1 MKTAGIIAEYNPFH
15 SGHAYHI
22 ARTRELG
29 YTHICAV
36 MSENVVQR
44 GDIAILDAHSRA
56 HAAIMSGADL
66 VIGLMPPYS
75 IGSARDFAS
84 AGVSI
89 LKGLGAVDA
98 VSFGAESDDIGAL
111 CRCAECLEKLDNEEL
126 KRLMSGG
133 MTYPQA
139 IAKSLSRLDE
149 GFGEMLLTPNNVLA
163 LEYIRAIKDSGIAPI
178 AIKRTAAHD
187 GDTPSGG
194 YASASYLRAKIL
206 SGGDARELMGYM
218 GYDYDEGDLSG
229 IDSIEGAILWR
240 LASASPGDI
249 LSAPYTGGGIG
260 QRILKNAMTAP
271 SLNALFDSAKTR
283 NVTHARVRRAVLAIA
298 LGISSDDVQTPPYAR
313 VLAANSRGLEI
324 LAKCKRRASIPISTS
339 LSDLSK
345 VGEHA
350 RRCAELSEKASRL
363 RFLARRAE
371 HTEYKSEMAREA
383 IIIK

>member
-22 ARTRELG
+22 AQTRALG

-44 GDIAILDAHSRA
+44 GDIAILDAHARA
-56 HAAIMSGADL
+56 KAAISGGADL

-84 AGVSI
+84 AGISI
-89 LKGLGAVDA
+89 LKGLGTIDA
-98 VSFGAESDDIGAL
+98 LSFGAESADIAAL
-111 CRCAECLEKLDNEEL
+111 CRCAESLEKIDKDEL
-126 KRLMSGG
+126 KRLMSSGL
-133 MTYPQA
+133 TYPQA
-139 IAKSLSRLDE
+139 LTKALNRLGD
-149 GFGEMLLTPNNVLA
+149 GFGEMLSTPNNVLA

-194 YASASYLRAKIL
+194 YASASYLREKMLACEDI
-206 SGGDARELMGYM
+206 GGFMGYA
-218 GYDYDEGDLSG
+218 YDEADVSG
-229 IDSIEGAILWR
+229 IERIESAILWR
-240 LASASPGDI
+240 LATASPEEI

-260 QRILKNAMTAP
+260 RRIIKNAMTAG
-271 SLNALFDSAKTR
+271 SLGALLEAAKTR
-283 NVTHARVRRAVLAIA
+283 NVTHARVRRTVLAIA
-298 LGISSDDVQTPPYAR
+298 LGITADDIQSPPYAR

-324 LAKCKRRASIPISTS
+324 LAECKRCASIPVSTS
-339 LSDLSK
+339 LADLSK
-345 VGEHA
+345 TSEHA
-350 RRCAELSEKASRL
+350 RRCAQLSEKASRL
-363 RFLARRAE
+363 RFLARSDSTNAVFVPE
-371 HTEYKSEMAREA
+371 AARKA

>member
-22 ARTRELG
+22 AQTRALG

-44 GDIAILDAHSRA
+44 GDIAILDAHARA
-56 HAAIMSGADL
+56 KAAIAGGADL

-89 LKGLGAVDA
+89 LKGLGAIDA
-98 VSFGAESDDIGAL
+98 LSFGAESADISTL
-111 CRCAECLEKLDNEEL
+111 CRCAQTLEKIDKDEL

-133 MTYPQA
+133 LTYPQA
-139 IAKSLSRLDE
+139 LTKALNRLGD
-149 GFGEMLLTPNNVLA
+149 GFGEIVSAPNNVLA
-163 LEYIRAIKDSGIAPI
+163 LEYIRAIKDSGITPI

-194 YASASYLRAKIL
+194 YASASCLRKIML
-206 SGGDARELMGYM
+206 SGGDVGDFLGYA
-218 GYDYDEGDLSG
+218 YDEGDVSG
-229 IDSIEGAILWR
+229 IDKIESAILWQLA
-240 LASASPGDI
+240 LASPEEI
-249 LSAPYTGGGIG
+249 LSAPYTSSGIG
-260 QRILKNAMTAP
+260 RRIVKNAMTAG
-271 SLNALFDSAKTR
+271 SLGELFEAAKTR

-298 LGISSDDVQTPPYAR
+298 LGITAADIQSPPYAR

-324 LAKCKRRASIPISTS
+324 LAECKRRASIPISTS
-339 LSDLSK
+339 LADLSK
-345 VGEHA
+345 TSEHA

-363 RFLARRAE
+363 RFLARADAGNGAFVPE
-371 HTEYKSEMAREA
+371 AARKA
-383 IIIK
+383 LIIK

>member
-22 ARTRELG
+22 AQTRALG

-44 GDIAILDAHSRA
+44 GDIAILDAHARA
-56 HAAIMSGADL
+56 KAAIAGGADL

-89 LKGLGAVDA
+89 LKGLGAIDA
-98 VSFGAESDDIGAL
+98 LSFGAESADISAL
-111 CRCAECLEKLDNEEL
+111 CRCAQTLEKIDKDEL

-133 MTYPQA
+133 LTYPQA
-139 IAKSLSRLDE
+139 LTKALNRLGD
-149 GFGEMLLTPNNVLA
+149 GFGEIVSAPNNVLA
-163 LEYIRAIKDSGIAPI
+163 LEYIRAIKDSGITLI

-194 YASASYLRAKIL
+194 YASASYLRKIML
-206 SGGDARELMGYM
+206 SGGDVGDFLGYA
-218 GYDYDEGDLSG
+218 YDEGDVSG
-229 IDSIEGAILWR
+229 IDKIESAILWQLA
-240 LASASPGDI
+240 LASPEEI
-249 LSAPYTGGGIG
+249 LSAPYTGSGIG
-260 QRILKNAMTAP
+260 RRIVKNAMTAG
-271 SLNALFDSAKTR
+271 SLGELFEAAKTR

-298 LGISSDDVQTPPYAR
+298 LGITAADIQSPPYAR

-324 LAKCKRRASIPISTS
+324 LAECKRRASIPISTS
-339 LSDLSK
+339 LADLSK
-345 VGEHA
+345 TSEHA

-363 RFLARRAE
+363 RFLARADAGNGAFVPE
-371 HTEYKSEMAREA
+371 AARKA
-383 IIIK
+383 LIIK

>member
-22 ARTRELG
+22 AKTRALG

-44 GDIAILDAHSRA
+44 GDIAILDAHTRA
-56 HAAIMSGADL
+56 KAAIAGGADL

-89 LKGLGAVDA
+89 LKGLGAIDA
-98 VSFGAESDDIGAL
+98 LSFGADSADISAL
-111 CRCAECLEKLDNEEL
+111 SRCAEHLEKIDKDEL
-126 KRLMSGG
+126 KGLMSDGL
-133 MTYPQA
+133 TYPQA
-139 IAKSLSRLDE
+139 LTKALNRLGD
-149 GFGEMLLTPNNVLA
+149 GLGEMLSTPNNVLA

-194 YASASYLRAKIL
+194 YASASYLRKIML
-206 SGGDARELMGYM
+206 SGGDVGGFLGY
-218 GYDYDEGDLSG
+218 GYDKADVSG
-229 IDSIEGAILWR
+229 MERIEGAILWR
-240 LASASPGDI
+240 LATASPEEI
-249 LSAPYTGGGIG
+249 LSAPYTGAGIG
-260 QRILKNAMTAP
+260 QRIIKNAMTAR
-271 SLNALFDSAKTR
+271 SLGELFEAAKTR

-298 LGISSDDVQTPPYAR
+298 LGITAADIRTPPYAR

-324 LAKCKRRASIPISTS
+324 LAECKRRADIPTSTS
-339 LSDLSK
+339 LADLSK
-345 VGEHA
+345 ISEHA
-350 RRCAELSEKASRL
+350 RRCAQLSEMASRL
-363 RFLARRAE
+363 RFLARADTQSTDFVPE
-371 HTEYKSEMAREA
+371 AARKA
-383 IIIK
+383 VIIK

>member
-22 ARTRELG
+22 AQTRALG

-44 GDIAILDAHSRA
+44 GDIAILDAHARA
-56 HAAIMSGADL
+56 KAAIAGGADL

-89 LKGLGAVDA
+89 LKGLGAIDA
-98 VSFGAESDDIGAL
+98 LSFGAESADISAL
-111 CRCAECLEKLDNEEL
+111 CRCAQTLEKIDKDEL

-133 MTYPQA
+133 LTYPQA
-139 IAKSLSRLDE
+139 LTKALNRLGD
-149 GFGEMLLTPNNVLA
+149 GFGEIVSAPNNVLA
-163 LEYIRAIKDSGIAPI
+163 LEYIRAIKDSGITPI

-194 YASASYLRAKIL
+194 YASASYLRKIML
-206 SGGDARELMGYM
+206 SGGDVGDFLGYA
-218 GYDYDEGDLSG
+218 YDEGDVSG
-229 IDSIEGAILWR
+229 IDKIESAILWQLA
-240 LASASPGDI
+240 LASPEEI
-249 LSAPYTGGGIG
+249 LSAPYTSSGIG
-260 QRILKNAMTAP
+260 RRIVKNAMTAG
-271 SLNALFDSAKTR
+271 SLGELFEAAKTR

-298 LGISSDDVQTPPYAR
+298 LGITAADIQSPPYAR

-324 LAKCKRRASIPISTS
+324 LAECKRRASIPISTS
-339 LSDLSK
+339 LADLSK
-345 VGEHA
+345 TSEHA

-363 RFLARRAE
+363 RFLARAGAGNGAFVPE
-371 HTEYKSEMAREA
+371 AARKA
-383 IIIK
+383 LIIK